1 MGGNQAGA
9 GRALGIIT
17 LVVSAVLGSTYL
29 LGRSLVPDAPRTDS
43 GVTATGAE
51 YADQSAPTDAE
62 PDVGATRAP
71 GEPDGAPGPRPNGP
85 EGTDGEASEANI
97 GPLGTRVRTGGAGVA
112 LTFDDGPNPDYT
124 PQVLAILRE
133 YHVTATFCVVGKNAQ
148 AYPWLVEQIVAEG
161 HTLCNHSWDHDVALG
176 ARSPEWIR
184 ADLLRTSE
192 AIRAAVPDAPIAW
205 YRQPGGAWTY
215 SVISVSRDLGMA
227 PLHWTLD
234 PSDWRAPGATRI
246 ATSVING
253 VQPGSIVLLHDA
265 GGDRQGTVNALYRI
279 LPELTAR
286 FDIQALP
293 IRGT

>member
-1 MGGNQAGA
+1 MGGNQVGA
-9 GRALGIIT
+9 ARAVGIIT
-17 LVVSAVLGSTYL
+17 LVVTAVLGSAYL
-29 LGRSLVPDAPRTDS
+29 LGRSLIPDPSRTDTA
-43 GVTATGAE
+43 VTATGADHPE

-62 PDVGATRAP
+62 PGATRS
-71 GEPDGAPGPRPNGP
+71 PDAGP
-85 EGTDGEASEANI
+85 TASPRSDEQEQDPNI
-97 GPLGTRVRTGGAGVA
+97 GPMGTRVSTGTAGVA
-112 LTFDDGPNPDYT
+112 LTFDDGPHPDYT

-133 YHVTATFCVVGKNAQ
+133 YHVTATFCVVGKNVQ

-176 ARSPEWIR
+176 ARSTEWIR
-184 ADLLRTSE
+184 ADLMRTSE

-215 SVISVSRDLGMA
+215 SVISVSRDLGMT

-234 PSDWRAPGATRI
+234 PSDWRAPGANRI

-253 VQPGSIVLLHDA
+253 ARPGSIVLLHDA

-279 LPELTAR
+279 LPELAGR
-286 FDIQALP
+286 FDVQALP
-293 IRGT
+293 PRGL